1 MGREMTVIPISVIYA
16 AMEGD
21 AIAIDTVISHYRG
34 YIRALATR
42 PIKAKS
48 GDEYLCVDDY
58 IQSRLQAKLAHSIV
72 TGFKILPD

>member
-1 MGREMTVIPISVIYA
+1 MGQKLTVIPMSVIYA

-48 GDEYLCVDDY
+48 GDEYLCIDDY
-58 IQSRLQAKLAHSIV
+58 IQSRLEAKLAHSIV
-72 TGFKILPD
+72 TGFKILSD